1 MTINKTKL
9 KKIIKEEVQ
18 KYLSEYY
25 EDEVRWEVPD
35 ELEPVDVDDEDKD
48 PWGGDMGDWDDNAPA
63 DRPRLTRN
71 SWD

>member
-18 KYLSEYY
+18 NYLSEYY

-35 ELEPVDVDDEDKD
+35 ELEPVDDEDED
-48 PWGGDMGDWDDNAPA
+48 PWDGDMGDWDDNVHPD